1 MLSVCHKHMSWCHRA
16 VDARLS
22 SLLVLPVTCS
32 SRQRAGCFSK
42 VSIFK
47 CLPCGGKLMTQAQM
61 FLQTWKAC
69 ESKDFFCLFFP
80 FLRNYL
86 PFEKQKFLWAV
97 QLQHLKNQPYAAP
110 GGLDSFLVVSSVGHQ
125 PDCIFYSLLFTSYIF
140 RFLLTLIKFSFS
152 KTGQF
157 CSCGFS
163 PYARVTNKKKKIH
176 SSCISYIYKYLIH
189 AFLLSDFDMEQHTL
203 VLKWVYWIPVIATQ
217 LPLRNWNTSVHRFF
231 LLYTLNLCCQGTC
244 LWVKALVKGQRVIL
258 PVNLTSR
265 LLITI
270 LTSLDNQK

>member
-69 ESKDFFCLFFP
+69 ESKDFFCFFFP

-163 PYARVTNKKKKIH
+163 PYARVTNKKKNSFFMYQLYIQI
-176 SSCISYIYKYLIH
+176 SDTCISFKWLWYGTTHPCAEMSLLNSSNSNSTSFKKLKYISAQIFSLIH
-189 AFLLSDFDMEQHTL
+189 FEPLLSGRM
-203 VLKWVYWIPVIATQ
+203 PVSQST
-217 LPLRNWNTSVHRFF
+217 
-231 LLYTLNLCCQGTC
+231 G
-244 LWVKALVKGQRVIL
+244 
-258 PVNLTSR
+258 
-265 LLITI
+265 
-270 LTSLDNQK
+270 